1 MTAFHSAADDKPAKP
16 DKNDRG
22 SGLAEQLAFKSRFV
36 LVFGEIDDK
45 LARSVCERLILLA
58 QDSDAPIQML
68 ISSPG
73 GHVESG
79 DAIHDMIRFVRAPVT
94 TIGSGWVASAATHLF
109 LAAPRERR
117 VCLPN
122 TRFMIHQPAGGA
134 GGRATDIAIQAKEI
148 IKTRERIAKV
158 IADETGQKLE
168 RVRADMERD
177 YWMTAEEAIAYGIA
191 SRVVVNQ
198 KDLG

>member
-1 MTAFHSAADDKPAKP
+1 MPSTPAAATDDRKAAE
-16 DKNDRG
+16 RG
-22 SGLAEQLAFKSRFV
+22 SLAEQLSFKSRFV
-36 LVFGEIDDK
+36 LVFGEIDDQM
-45 LARSVCERLILLA
+45 ARKTCERLIALS
-58 QDSDAPIQML
+58 QESDAPIQLL

-94 TIGSGWVASAATHLF
+94 TIGTGWVASAGTHIF

-134 GGRATDIAIQAKEI
+134 GGRASDIAIQAKEI
-148 IKTRERIAKV
+148 IRTRERIAGV
-158 IADETGQKLE
+158 VARETGHPLAKVL
-168 RVRADMERD
+168 ADMERD
-177 YWMTAEEAIAYGIA
+177 FWMSAQEAIAYGIV
-191 SRVVVNQ
+191 SRVVERQ
-198 KDLG
+198 SDLG

>member
-1 MTAFHSAADDKPAKP
+1 MRRAPA
-16 DKNDRG
+16 G
-22 SGLAEQLAFKSRFV
+22 GLQEQLSFKSRFV

-45 LARSVCERLILLA
+45 LARATCERLIALS
-58 QDSDAPIQML
+58 QDSDAPIHML

-79 DAIHDMIRFVRAPVT
+79 DAIHDMIRFINAPVT
-94 TIGSGWVASAATHLF
+94 TIGSGWVASAGTHIY
-109 LAAPRERR
+109 LAAPKERR

-148 IKTRERIAKV
+148 IKTRERIARV
-158 IADETGQKLE
+158 VATQTGQKIE
-168 RVRADMERD
+168 KVMADMERD
-177 YWMTAEEAIAYGIA
+177 YWMSADEAIAYGIV
-191 SRVVVNQ
+191 SRVIERQ
-198 KDLG
+198 TELA